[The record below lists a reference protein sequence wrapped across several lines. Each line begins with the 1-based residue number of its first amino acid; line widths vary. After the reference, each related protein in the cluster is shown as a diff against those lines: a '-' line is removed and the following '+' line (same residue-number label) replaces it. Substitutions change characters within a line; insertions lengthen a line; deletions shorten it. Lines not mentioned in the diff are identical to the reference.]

1 MITESEIIT
10 TLSGSFLGDYPS
22 VLPDMDART
31 IALNLFRK
39 IFNIDINGS
48 VDSILFYEAINTNP
62 NALSSIH
69 LTRLDKAISNLE
81 DLVDTLPRTVQ
92 KLPFIIDAENLEKSP
107 IGVTITD
114 EVRAALIQ
122 ERNRL
127 GEIFRTLANVPTVL
141 STTLIN

>member
-39 IFNIDINGS
+39 IFNININGS

-62 NALSSIH
+62 SALSSIH

-92 KLPFIIDAENLEKSP
+92 KLPFILDPESAP
-107 IGVTITD
+107 GDITD